1 MRAECIQIGA
11 TEEIDGLAKLS
22 INLYNEVNYRM
33 RQQFFKT
40 GAVLS
45 YFELCK
51 ELKASVNYVGLPS
64 KTAQQIIKLLVSEW
78 QSFFV
83 TQASY
88 QCNPEKF
95 TSGPK
100 IPKYRPKGGTFVLV
114 FNNQQVGKVKEGQQV
129 TFPEKT
135 GLVLST

>member
-22 INLYNEVNYRM
+22 NNLYNEANYRM

-40 GAVLS
+40 GTVLS

-51 ELKASVNYVGLPS
+51 ELKVSVNYTGLPS
-64 KTAQQIIKLLVSEW
+64 KTAQQIIKLVVSEW
-78 QSFFV
+78 QSFFA

-95 TSGPK
+95 TGRPK
-100 IPKYRPKGGTFVLV
+100 IPKYRPKGSTLVLEY
-114 FNNQQVGKVKEGQQV
+114 NNQQVGKVKKER
-129 TFPEKT
+129 
-135 GLVLST
+135 S